1 MEKIKISIV
10 DDQNLFRES
19 LALLISTVTEFQ
31 LVSASDN
38 GLTFLQKLTNENI
51 VKPDIVLLDM
61 DMPDM
66 NGIELNNILHKQ
78 YPAIKVIVLSVHVQP
93 LLIAQM
99 INAGAAAYL
108 AKNCNKEELMM
119 AVETVY
125 KTGFYFSNNVL
136 KAIQQSAGHKP
147 FVQKNVSNV
156 PVHLTGRE
164 IQILRLICKEL
175 SNAEIAEQLYLSTR
189 TVEGH
194 RNNLLIKTGC
204 RNTAGLV
211 LFAIRYSLFELPV

>member
-19 LALLISTVTEFQ
+19 LALLIGTVTQFE
-31 LVSASDN
+31 LISASEN
-38 GLTFLQKLTNENI
+38 GIAFLEKLKDRSI
-51 VKPDIVLLDM
+51 SRPDIVLMDM
-61 DMPDM
+61 DMPGM
-66 NGIELNNILHKQ
+66 NGIELNKILHKD
-78 YPAIKVIVLSVHVQP
+78 YPFIKVIVLSVHVQP

-108 AKNCNKEELMM
+108 AKNCNKDELIL

-125 KTGFYFSNNVL
+125 KTGFYFNADVL
-136 KAIQQSAGHKP
+136 KAIQHSAGHKGHA
-147 FVQKNVSNV
+147 QKNISNV

-164 IQILRLICKEL
+164 IEVLQLICREM
-175 SNAEIAEQLYLSTR
+175 SNAEIAEKLYLSIR

-211 LFAIRYSLFELPV
+211 LFALRYSLFVLPV

>member
-1 MEKIKISIV
+1 MDKIKISIV

-19 LALLISTVTEFQ
+19 LALLINTVTEFD
-31 LVSASDN
+31 LITESEN
-38 GLTFLQKLTNENI
+38 GLAFLARLKDKK
-51 VKPDIVLLDM
+51 VRPHIVLIDM
-61 DMPDM
+61 DMPGM
-66 NGIELNNILHKQ
+66 NGIELNNVLHAD
-78 YPAIKVIVLSVHVQP
+78 YPFIKVIILSVHVQP

-108 AKNCNKEELMM
+108 AKNCNKDELIL

-125 KTGFYFSNNVL
+125 KTGFYFNAEVL
-136 KAIQQSAGHKP
+136 KAIQHSAGHRGHA
-147 FVQKNVSNV
+147 QKNVSNV

-164 IQILRLICKEL
+164 LQVLRSICKEL
-175 SNAEIAEQLYLSTR
+175 NSAEIAEQLYLSIR

-211 LFAIRYSLFELPV
+211 LFALRYSLFELPV

>member
-19 LALLISTVTEFQ
+19 LALLIGTVNQFE
-31 LVSASDN
+31 LISDSEN
-38 GLTFLQKLTNENI
+38 GIAFLEKLKNRSIPRPNI
-51 VKPDIVLLDM
+51 VLMDM
-61 DMPDM
+61 DMPGM
-66 NGIELNNILHKQ
+66 NGIELNKILHND
-78 YPAIKVIVLSVHVQP
+78 YPFIKVIVLSVHVQP

-108 AKNCNKEELMM
+108 AKNCNKDELIL

-125 KTGFYFSNNVL
+125 KTGFYFNADVL
-136 KAIQQSAGHKP
+136 KAIQQSAGHKGHA
-147 FVQKNVSNV
+147 QKSISIV

-164 IQILRLICKEL
+164 TEVLQLICSEL
-175 SNAEIAEQLYLSTR
+175 SNAEIAEKLYLSIR

-204 RNTAGLV
+204 CNTAGLV
-211 LFAIRYSLFELPV
+211 LFALRYSLFLLPV

>member
-1 MEKIKISIV
+1 MDRIKISIV

-19 LALLISTVTEFQ
+19 LALLIDTVSTFEM
-31 LVSASDN
+31 VSASDN
-38 GLTFLQKLTNENI
+38 GLTFLEKLKDANI
-51 VKPDIVLLDM
+51 KKPDVVLLDM
-61 DMPDM
+61 DMPGM
-66 NGIELNNILHKQ
+66 NGIELNGILNKEH
-78 YPAIKVIVLSVHVQP
+78 PSIRVIVLSVHVQP

-108 AKNCNKEELMM
+108 AKNCNKEELIL

-125 KTGFYFSNNVL
+125 KTGFYFNNSVL
-136 KAIQQSAGHKP
+136 MAIRNGGSHKMNP
-147 FVQKNVSNV
+147 QRSISNV
-156 PVHLTGRE
+156 PVHLTARE
-164 IQILRLICKEL
+164 IQVLRLICKEL
-175 SNAEIAEQLYLSTR
+175 SNAEIAEGLFLSPR

-211 LFAIRYSLFELPV
+211 LFAIKYSIFQLPV